1 MPELDWSMETLQAW
15 GIPLGFVLAG
25 AFVGW
30 VFERLVLVRLRRLAR
45 KTEARWDDE
54 VVASLR
60 HAPLLW
66 FTALGIWGATRVL
79 PLSEDVQGVFSRGFL
94 VLLVVSLTLVLS
106 RAAGALVTRYA
117 ARGRG
122 SFPAATLVTNI
133 TRFVVFVLGLLFVLQ
148 ALGISITPLIT
159 GLGIGGL
166 AVALALQP
174 TLANTF
180 AGLQIIAS
188 GQIRNGD
195 FVRLET
201 ADEGVVTDI
210 KWRNTT
216 IKALWD
222 DHEVVVPNSRLGDSV
237 VINYSLPQRAYWV
250 RIPVGVHYDS
260 DLEHVERV
268 TMEVAV
274 EAADACGCDSKGAEP
289 VVRFQQFG
297 DSSIDLQVRIRADEY
312 RTQFRLRHEFI
323 KRLHARFREEGI
335 EIPFPIRTLHVPG
348 RVSVDTGAAGPPD
361 ETPAP

>member
-1 MPELDWSMETLQAW
+1 MPEFDWSIETLQAW
-15 GIPLGFVLAG
+15 GMPLGFVLAG
-25 AFVGW
+25 AVVGW
-30 VFERLVLVRLRRLAR
+30 LFERVVLARLRRIAK
-45 KTEARWDDE
+45 KTDARWDDE
-54 VVASLR
+54 VIAALS

-66 FTALGIWGATRVL
+66 FTALGIWAATRAL
-79 PLSEDVQGVFSRGFL
+79 PLSGEVRTVFSRGLL
-94 VLLVVSLTLVLS
+94 VLVVISITLVLA
-106 RAAGALVTRYA
+106 RAAAALVTRYA
-117 ARGRG
+117 RRGRG
-122 SFPAATLVTNI
+122 SAPASTLITNI
-133 TRFVVFVLGLLFVLQ
+133 TRFVVFVLGALFVLQ
-148 ALGISITPLIT
+148 ALGISITPLVT

-201 ADEGVVTDI
+201 GDEGVVTDI
-210 KWRNTT
+210 KWRNTA

-237 VINYSLPQRAYWV
+237 VINYSLPRRAYWV

-268 TMEVAV
+268 TLEVAT
-274 EAADACGCDSKGAEP
+274 EAAEACGCDPTGAEP

-297 DSSIDLQVRIRADEY
+297 DSSIDLQVRIRADTY
-312 RTQFRLRHEFI
+312 QTQFKLRHEFI
-323 KRLHARFREEGI
+323 KRLHARFRDEGI

-348 RVSVDTGAAGPPD
+348 RVSVDTSGASNGGSG
-361 ETPAP
+361 E